1 MLVPARPYREPSP
14 VEPDPVPQQSEAAR
28 LGSLRSV
35 HAPPPLRRALL
46 GPILIAAL
54 IVAIGAAG
62 GASRTILVALA
73 AVTLAILAWE
83 PLRNRGW
90 SAALHAQ
97 GLVLLRR
104 GTRRVVTFDD
114 VNEVWYEIRPIHNQ
128 AGAYLGALRLVDYS
142 GEEHRLPL
150 AVNDG
155 GTLAISVL
163 RECSGPL
170 LVEARRALGEGEVLT
185 FGKIQL
191 DRAGIT
197 VGGARMM
204 WGEIRLAVVSHARV
218 RLYRRFPIMA
228 WRTIRLDRIPNPGV
242 FVGLV
247 EQCAAKTRVDDPLLV
262 PFTSGDEKLRAQ
274 AAQGDNEWALRE
286 MLVGGLF
293 CVAGIAFTLAT
304 YSAVSNSY
312 ILAWGAILFGAFRF
326 YKGLASLL
334 RGPRL

>member
-1 MLVPARPYREPSP
+1 MPARPYREPSP
-14 VEPDPVPQQSEAAR
+14 VEPDPAPQQSEAVR

-54 IVAIGAAG
+54 IVVIGAAG
-62 GASRTILVALA
+62 GASLAILIALA
-73 AVTLAILAWE
+73 GATLAILAWE

-97 GLVLLRR
+97 GLVLLQS
-104 GTRRVVTFDD
+104 GTRRVVPFDD

-128 AGAYLGALRLVDYS
+128 AGAYLGALRLVEYS

-155 GTLAISVL
+155 ATLAISVL
-163 RECSGPL
+163 RGCSGPL
-170 LVEARRALGEGEVLT
+170 FLEARRALGEGEVLS
-185 FGKIQL
+185 FGQIQL

-204 WGEIRLAVVSHARV
+204 WSEIRLAVVSHARV
-218 RLYRRFPIMA
+218 RLYRRFPILA
-228 WRTIRLDRIPNPGV
+228 WRTLRLDRIPNPAV
-242 FVGLV
+242 FIDLV
-247 EQCAAKTRVDDPLLV
+247 ALCAAKTRVDDPLIV
-262 PFTSGDEKLRAQ
+262 PLTSGDEKLRVQ
-274 AAQGDNEWALRE
+274 AAKGDNEWALRE

-293 CVAGIAFTLAT
+293 CIAGITFTVAT
-304 YSAVSNSY
+304 YSASSSSY
-312 ILAWGAILFGAFRF
+312 MLACWPILFGAFRF
-326 YKGLASLL
+326 FKGVASLL